1 MPIKPYMPSLL
12 AFNLKYLRVSKG
24 LTRKVVVEMFKEI
37 ISEGGSKE
45 WNNYLNAI
53 ENGFFVAAPDK
64 VAALAKIYEVEV
76 NDLYSKRFAPI
87 EVEFDDLKRPKVNF
101 KVFQRLTTFNSLER
115 LKKKAEA
122 DKQKIIEIKIIA
134 DKTPINY
141 SEVET
146 IGGVA
151 QADFG
156 ECIVP
161 APRSPLYNLVYPE
174 DMYLTKQQ
182 NDTNENV

>member
-24 LTRKVVVEMFKEI
+24 LTRKVVVAMFKDI
-37 ISEGGSKE
+37 IDEKGTKE
-45 WNNYLNAI
+45 WNNYLNGI
-53 ENGFFVAAPDK
+53 ENGLFLPAPDK
-64 VAALAKIYEVEV
+64 LTALAKIYEVEV
-76 NDLYSKRFAPI
+76 NDLYSKRFAPP
-87 EVEFDDLKRPKVNF
+87 EVEFDDLKRAKVNF
-101 KVFQRLTTFNSLER
+101 RVFQRLTTFNSLER

-122 DKQKIIEIKIIA
+122 DKQKIIEIKFIS
-134 DKTPINY
+134 DKIPVDY
-141 SEVET
+141 GEFET
-146 IGGVA
+146 IGGIA